1 MGAKPGDLLLFV
13 ADQSKVVHRGLG
25 EVRLK
30 VGSELGLRDPKKFR
44 CCWVL
49 NFPMFDWNE
58 DKQRWQYAHNPFSA
72 PVDWDNTDFEKDT
85 ESHRSRAYDFVMNGW
100 ELGSGSIRIHRH
112 ELQKKV
118 FNFLGISE
126 EEQRRNFGYLLD
138 AYKFGGPPH
147 GGIALGVDRMCA
159 LALGREGIRDVI
171 AFPKTAAAFDPMAQA
186 PSIVTPEQMV
196 ELQIL
201 STAKKADDGDSDA
214 AAGAN

>member
-1 MGAKPGDLLLFV
+1 LIELMGAKPGDLLLFV
-13 ADQSKVVHRGLG
+13 ADQAKVVHRALG

-30 VGSELGLRDPKKFR
+30 VGTELGLRDPKKFR

-186 PSIVTPEQMV
+186 PSIVTPEQMA

-201 STAKKADDGDSDA
+201 STAKKADEAADS
-214 AAGAN
+214 